1 MRVLIQRV
9 SRARVRAVEDV
20 NTGGDAV
27 AEGELLGEIGLG
39 LLLLVGAARGDTTED
54 AEHLARRCAEL
65 RIFPDEQGKFDRSL
79 LDVGGEA
86 LVVSQFT
93 LLADTR
99 KGRRPSFTQAA
110 RPEEAEPLIDRFARA
125 LEHAGVRVARGR
137 FGASMSVELVNEGPV
152 TILIE
157 SEPAASPKTPT
168 AR

>member
-9 SRARVRAVEDV
+9 SRARVSA
-20 NTGGDAV
+20 GGETVGA
-27 AEGELLGEIGLG
+27 IGRGFLI
-39 LLLLVGAARGDTTED
+39 LVGAARGDTAEEV
-54 AEHLARRCAEL
+54 EHLARRCAEL
-65 RIFPDEQGKFDRSL
+65 RVFPDDAGKFDRSL

-99 KGRRPSFTQAA
+99 KGRRPSFTHAA
-110 RPEEAEPLIDRFARA
+110 HPEEAEPLIERFAQT
-125 LEHAGVRVARGR
+125 LERAGVPTARGR

-157 SEPAASPKTPT
+157 SEPASGGSSTGSPTP
-168 AR
+168 R